1 MVKPVE
7 LQDNLS
13 KTQLLEKVHQLQKS
27 TPEEAQKQF
36 TQELQKKISEGKERV
51 TDTPK
56 SDQIIIHRD
65 DKKKNQEERKKK
77 NDQKEKNDRQNI
89 VEENGN
95 AKESNKKIDYIA

>member
-36 TQELQKKISEGKERV
+36 NQELQKKISEGKERV

-65 DKKKNQEERKKK
+65 DKKKNPEERKKK
-77 NDQKEKNDRQNI
+77 DDRTEKNGRQTAA
-89 VEENGN
+89 EENGN

>member
-27 TPEEAQKQF
+27 SPEEAQKQF
-36 TQELQKKISEGKERV
+36 TQELHKKIAEGKERV

-65 DKKKNQEERKKK
+65 DKQKNQQESKDKKSRKKK
-77 NDQKEKNDRQNI
+77 RGQQNAEKDG
-89 VEENGN
+89 VK
-95 AKESNKKIDYIA
+95 ATESNNKIDYIA